1 MISTH
6 FLNNPKFLL
15 TKTRNLEKIT
25 GAINFKFSDFCT
37 QLTRGFSCIVLSLIL
52 AWKFSIVFV
61 LTILPL
67 LVLSL
72 HLMIHYVKKYSI
84 QEFTS
89 YGSAGKLAQESLS
102 SLRTVIS
109 FGMHHKAIQSYNEKL
124 TDAENI
130 SIKKGKLKGFFEGAY
145 FGLFNLVFGIGII
158 KKSA

>member
-1 MISTH
+1 
-6 FLNNPKFLL
+6 
-15 TKTRNLEKIT
+15 
-25 GAINFKFSDFCT
+25 
-37 QLTRGFSCIVLSLIL
+37 
-52 AWKFSIVFV
+52 
-61 LTILPL
+61 
-67 LVLSL
+67 
-72 HLMIHYVKKYSI
+72 MIHYVKKYSI